1 MKKLLLLLLTFTISF
16 SAVAQDKE
24 KGRFFKSIYD
34 ELFKYSTIYVAGD
47 MQNPKEEAPDYFVR
61 PGEDGGL
68 YSVPQVVDGTN
79 YYEFDY
85 RYGIGIRKLARY
97 DYEVKGK
104 QYYDGT
110 ENNVGLSATNS
121 PVKGLEYVFHWEK
134 ERERDELYDNHRYFL
149 KHSGKYHMVK
159 VESRKQGKINFDY
172 KSAEVRAKLPIGKKF
187 SISAGA
193 IYRTHERPYGYNPV
207 EIWLNETTE
216 YVIDGQVYEYPT
228 NPWYT
233 LGFMYGYDD
242 IYYTSTSYDPNTGQ
256 EVQTSDWYWVNP
268 EGEIVAYSDLQFRD
282 TVFAELMNRY
292 NNEMWEGIDDFGV
305 VSPVVGFDFYHFKN
319 NFWLHAY
326 GSYLLPYHEYVH
338 GDADFSYLNRNN
350 WGLGGLREDAEPEQW
365 EDYQA
370 GLVFGWKLNRSIG
383 LFFEG
388 EYTKFWDSEIYNSSV
403 GLNITF
409 R

>member
-1 MKKLLLLLLTFTISF
+1 MKQILTILVLLISF
-16 SAVAQDKE
+16 NNIAQEKE
-24 KGRFFKSIYD
+24 KGRFFKNVYK

-47 MQNPKEEAPDYFVR
+47 MQNPKEETKDYFVR
-61 PGEDGGL
+61 TNPDGGL
-68 YSVPQVVDGTN
+68 YDIPVVVDGTN

-110 ENNVGLSATNS
+110 ESNVGLSATNS

-159 VESRKQGKINFDY
+159 VESRKQGKVNFDY

-187 SISAGA
+187 SLSAGA
-193 IYRTHERPYGYNPV
+193 IFRTHERPYGYNPV
-207 EIWLNETTE
+207 EIWLNETN
-216 YVIDGQVYEYPT
+216 DAGQAI

-242 IYYTSTSYDPNTGQ
+242 HYTTTQYQGQ
-256 EVQTSDWYWVNP
+256 TLYDWYWTGP
-268 EGEIVAYSDLQFRD
+268 EGDIVAHTDLEFRE
-282 TVFAELMNRY
+282 TVFTDLMNRY
-292 NNEMWEGIDDFGV
+292 NEEMWEGIDTFGV
-305 VSPVVGFDFYHFKN
+305 VSPVVGFDWYHYKN
-319 NFWLHAY
+319 NFWIHVY
-326 GSYLLPYHEYVH
+326 GSYLLPYHKYVQ
-338 GDADFSYLNRNN
+338 GDEDFSYLNRNN
-350 WGLGGLREDAEPEQW
+350 WGEGGLIQDAEHEQW
-365 EDYQA
+365 EDYQT
-370 GLVFGWKLNRSIG
+370 GLVMGWKLSKSIG
-383 LFFEG
+383 IFFEG

-403 GLNITF
+403 GLNITLK
-409 R
+409 

>member
-1 MKKLLLLLLTFTISF
+1 MKQILLTLCLLISF
-16 SAVAQDKE
+16 NISSQE
-24 KGRFFKSIYD
+24 KGKLFKSIYD
-34 ELFKYSTIYVAGD
+34 ELFKYGTIYVAGD
-47 MQNPKEEAPDYFVR
+47 MQNPKENAPDYFVR

-68 YSVPQVVDGTN
+68 YSIPQVVDGTP

-97 DYEVKGK
+97 DYEVKGA

-159 VESRKQGKINFDY
+159 LESRKQGKVNFDY

-207 EIWLNETTE
+207 EIWLNETTPE
-216 YVIDGQVYEYPT
+216 GWPL

-233 LGFMYGYDD
+233 LGFYYGYDD
-242 IYYTSTSYDPNTGQ
+242 IYYTSEDQFGI
-256 EVQTSDWYWVNP
+256 ETSDWYWVNP
-268 EGEIVAYSDLQFRD
+268 EGETVAYSDLQFRD

-292 NNEMWEGIDDFGV
+292 NEEMWEGIDDFGV
-305 VSPVVGFDFYHFKN
+305 VSPVLGFDFYHYKN
-319 NFWLHAY
+319 KFWL
-326 GSYLLPYHEYVH
+326 
-338 GDADFSYLNRNN
+338 
-350 WGLGGLREDAEPEQW
+350 
-365 EDYQA
+365 
-370 GLVFGWKLNRSIG
+370 
-383 LFFEG
+383 
-388 EYTKFWDSEIYNSSV
+388 
-403 GLNITF
+403 
-409 R
+409 

>member
-1 MKKLLLLLLTFTISF
+1 MKKLLLLLLTFTMSF

-24 KGRFFKSIYD
+24 KGRFFESIYD

-193 IYRTHERPYGYNPV
+193 IYRTHER
-207 EIWLNETTE
+207 
-216 YVIDGQVYEYPT
+216 
-228 NPWYT
+228 
-233 LGFMYGYDD
+233 
-242 IYYTSTSYDPNTGQ
+242 
-256 EVQTSDWYWVNP
+256 
-268 EGEIVAYSDLQFRD
+268 
-282 TVFAELMNRY
+282 
-292 NNEMWEGIDDFGV
+292 
-305 VSPVVGFDFYHFKN
+305 H
-319 NFWLHAY
+319 
-326 GSYLLPYHEYVH
+326 
-338 GDADFSYLNRNN
+338 
-350 WGLGGLREDAEPEQW
+350 
-365 EDYQA
+365 
-370 GLVFGWKLNRSIG
+370 
-383 LFFEG
+383 
-388 EYTKFWDSEIYNSSV
+388 
-403 GLNITF
+403 
-409 R
+409 

>member
-1 MKKLLLLLLTFTISF
+1 MKQILLTLCLLITFNISG
-16 SAVAQDKE
+16 QDKE

-47 MQNPKEEAPDYFVR
+47 MKNSKENAPDYFVR

-68 YSVPQVVDGTN
+68 YSIPQVVDGTP

-159 VESRKQGKINFDY
+159 VESRAQGKVNFDY

-207 EIWLNETTE
+207 EIWLNETTPE
-216 YVIDGQVYEYPT
+216 GWPV

-233 LGFMYGYDD
+233 LGFYYGYDD
-242 IYYTSTSYDPNTGQ
+242 IYYTSEDQNGNQ
-256 EVQTSDWYWVNP
+256 ISDWYWVDP
-268 EGEIVAYSDLQFRD
+268 QGETVAYTDLQFRD

-292 NNEMWEGIDDFGV
+292 NEEMWEGIDDFGV
-305 VSPVVGFDFYHFKN
+305 VSPVLGFDFYHYKN
-319 NFWLHAY
+319 KFWLHAY
-326 GSYLLPYHEYVH
+326 GSYLLPYHKYVH
-338 GDADFSYLNRNN
+338 GDEDFSYLNRNN
-350 WGLGGLREDAEPEQW
+350 WGLGGLREDSEHEQW

-370 GLVFGWKLNRSIG
+370 GLVFGWKINRSLGI
-383 LFFEG
+383 FFEG
-388 EYTKFWDSEIYNSSV
+388 EYTKFWDSKIYNSSV
-403 GLNITF
+403 GLNITL